1 MLYKYIYMDDY
12 VAPPIILLEN
22 GMDLQKE
29 FDLVLNELVLSF
41 PTGKV
46 TPDLSSNYVPNKT
59 YGEEYLTA
67 QQRMIQLQEDYF
79 MYRNKILKNN
89 KMVVKKIED
98 LDSQINALDD
108 ENKVL
113 KDKAISLRSSSYSAK
128 GMLDDSKLSRNQL
141 MVGNVFLFV
150 IVTGVGY
157 IYYKKTTG
165 NA

>member
-1 MLYKYIYMDDY
+1 MLINIMLYKIMLYKYIYMDDY

-67 QQRMIQLQEDYF
+67 QQRMIQLQEE
-79 MYRNKILKNN
+79 RAKNTH
-89 KMVVKKIED
+89 
-98 LDSQINALDD
+98 QIYMNYKHGLMI
-108 ENKVL
+108 
-113 KDKAISLRSSSYSAK
+113 ISKQITL
-128 GMLDDSKLSRNQL
+128 N
-141 MVGNVFLFV
+141 
-150 IVTGVGY
+150 
-157 IYYKKTTG
+157 
-165 NA
+165 